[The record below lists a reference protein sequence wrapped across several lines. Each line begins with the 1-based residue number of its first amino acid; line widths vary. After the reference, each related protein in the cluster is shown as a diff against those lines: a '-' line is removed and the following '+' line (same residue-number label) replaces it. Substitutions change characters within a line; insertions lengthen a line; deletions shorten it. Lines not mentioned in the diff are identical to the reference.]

1 MKNLLKKIKKDP
13 LLKQM
18 MGPLTN
24 SLVDGVFTLDSNG
37 EITSW
42 SAAMERTT
50 GFTEDEAVGQTCN
63 FLSFSNCPGISGP
76 EDSGKCRLMQ
86 EEESGA
92 MECFLKHKHGHDIPI
107 IKNTIPVKDEQ
118 GVVVGILEAIT
129 DLTEIEKARD
139 EIQEAALRMGEMHK
153 LDNIIGKSQGMQQVF
168 TSIRAAAAS
177 DVTVLIQGESGT
189 GKELVAGA
197 IHFNSNRANNPFV
210 IVNCSALSESLLESE
225 LFGHIKGS
233 FTGAINDRVGRLE
246 EADTGTIFLDEIGD
260 LSPLIQVKL
269 LRALQEKEI
278 ERIGESKKRK
288 LDIRI
293 LTATHKNLYQ
303 LVQDGLF
310 REDLYYRLKVFP
322 INIPPLRDRKIDIPL
337 LASHFIDKQNSKTG
351 KNIKNIA
358 PAAMH
363 MLMDHTWP
371 GNVRELEHAIEHV
384 FVLCNTKT
392 ASPAYLPLEIRESGY
407 GSISMESPA
416 PLKPELPVR
425 KSPLTKELL
434 VEHLYLCDWNKAKA
448 ARNLGVSRTAVWKR
462 MKQWEI
468 PLKQPDPDIL

>member
-1 MKNLLKKIKKDP
+1 MKNLLKRVRRDP

-42 SAAMERTT
+42 SDAMERTT
-50 GFTEDEAVGQTCN
+50 GFSADEAIGQTCKLLN
-63 FLSFSNCPGISGP
+63 FSKCPGISGP
-76 EDSGKCRLMQ
+76 QDSKRCIFLQGK
-86 EEESGA
+86 ESGV
-92 MECFLKHKHGHDIPI
+92 MECFLRHKQGHDVSV
-107 IKNTIPVKDEQ
+107 IKNTISVKDEN
-118 GVVVGILEAIT
+118 GKVLGILEAIT
-129 DLTEIEKARD
+129 DLTEIEKAKD
-139 EIQEAALRMGEMHK
+139 QIQEAELRLGEIHK
-153 LDNIIGKSQGMQQVF
+153 LDNIIGKSQGMHQVF

-177 DVTVLIQGESGT
+177 DVTVLVQGESGT

-197 IHFNSNRANNPFV
+197 IHYNSNRAKNPFV

-233 FTGAINDRVGRLE
+233 FTGAINNRIGRLE
-246 EADTGTIFLDEIGD
+246 EADTGTIFLDEIGE

-303 LVQDGLF
+303 LVKDGLF

-322 INIPPLRDRKIDIPL
+322 VNIPPLRDRKVDIPL
-337 LASHFIDKQNSKTG
+337 LINHFIAEQNKKTG
-351 KNIKNIA
+351 KQLENIS
-358 PAAMH
+358 PGAMH
-363 MLMDHTWP
+363 MLMDYSWP
-371 GNVRELEHAIEHV
+371 GNVRELEHAIEHI
-384 FVLCNTKT
+384 FVLCNSKT
-392 ASPAYLPLEIRESGY
+392 ATPVHLPIEIREY
-407 GSISMESPA
+407 NREPVATNPVPQQDIESFSPKA
-416 PLKPELPVR
+416 
-425 KSPLTKELL
+425 PLTKNLL
-434 VEHLYLCDWNKAKA
+434 VEKLYSCGWNKAKT
-448 ARNLGVSRTAVWKR
+448 ARALGVSRTAVWKR
-462 MKQWEI
+462 MKQWKI
-468 PLKQPDPDIL
+468 PLQKPDSM